1 MSVGLGGDHHQPVTS
16 TESQL
21 SESSLSVLA
30 LLGPLSPQEAD
41 QVKAEWKKP
50 KNKEEAKI
58 RLSDPVK
65 GVERHGRF
73 LAKRYGGTKNNTFF
87 SLKLFAVFTFKLN
100 FVTSFLLPT

>member
-73 LAKRYGGTKNNTFF
+73 LAKRYGGTKITHFSPFNFSRF
-87 SLKLFAVFTFKLN
+87 SLSHSIL
-100 FVTSFLLPT
+100 

>member
-1 MSVGLGGDHHQPVTS
+1 MSVGLGGDHHQPVTT

-73 LAKRYGGTKNNTFF
+73 LAKRYGGTNNKHISFLRLTLKQF
-87 SLKLFAVFTFKLN
+87 SLSHTIL
-100 FVTSFLLPT
+100 